1 MEGGDRMISY
11 KQLIKWRKESLRMKN
26 AIDEDRTPEKVV
38 TFQELNER
46 ILSLTQE
53 LIDQYLIRRKS

>member
-1 MEGGDRMISY
+1 MISY

>member
-1 MEGGDRMISY
+1 MISY

-53 LIDQYLIRRKS
+53 LIDQYLIRRKANENRN